1 MAMSRNKAILL
12 AACVLALAAMV
23 ATLAAADSLTNGF
36 AIPWWTVDNGG
47 GTSQGGAYSL
57 SGTAGQPDAANLSG
71 GSYTLRGGFW
81 SGPDVVPGVPTIYLP
96 LIIR

>member
-1 MAMSRNKAILL
+1 MSRNKAILL
-12 AACVLALAAMV
+12 AACVLALAAV
-23 ATLAAADSLTNGF
+23 AVTLAAADSLTDGF

-47 GTSQGGAYSL
+47 GTL

-71 GSYTLRGGFW
+71 GSYALRGGFW
-81 SGPDVVPGVPTIYLP
+81 SGPDVIPGIPTIYLP